1 MASASHTHTHL
12 CASCADSVTSHATE
26 KGTEVQEDDPPGAG
40 SGRGREDQAGGVL
53 TAGEREGPAGTH
65 ALLPGAPQLH
75 PWVSSPC
82 LWPSFP
88 RDVPGARPALTRP
101 GPTAQAGLVG
111 LPSPAAQLLPPAPP
125 LHRRHPPPGRPL
137 PPAERPASST
147 ATGCWPAPCCLV
159 SGSQSPAL
167 SPGLCRGG
175 SHGTLSPRPDE
186 GGWRA
191 TLQRHRPHA
200 PARAGTRGG
209 PGVHCSLR
217 VTGRPCTRHPRGR
230 PFPAACRGRDRTGRW
245 GAWRAHPSVHSLPP
259 ASVRHVRRPS
269 RSCPFPRRPRLWR
282 DPLPH
287 RAWGPGPL
295 GSETGSSISTAAS
308 PVCSSLSS
316 EAPAVPASRPAPALR
331 LPLVALGALT
341 ACASVHHPAACRRPL
356 IANTVSLA
364 TSSVPWGGAG
374 GPAQPLCLP
383 RP

>member
-1 MASASHTHTHL
+1 MRRQRDLPRNGEEHR
-12 CASCADSVTSHATE
+12 
-26 KGTEVQEDDPPGAG
+26 GPGGRPTRSWVRAG
-40 SGRGREDQAGGVL
+40 QGGPGWGVL

-175 SHGTLSPRPDE
+175 GGVPRHAFSTPRRGRLASD
-186 GGWRA
+186 
-191 TLQRHRPHA
+191 A
-200 PARAGTRGG
+200 PASQA
-209 PGVHCSLR
+209 P
-217 VTGRPCTRHPRGR
+217 
-230 PFPAACRGRDRTGRW
+230 RTGPRRNTW
-245 GAWRAHPSVHSLPP
+245 G
-259 ASVRHVRRPS
+259 
-269 RSCPFPRRPRLWR
+269 PRRPLQPQGDRATVHT
-282 DPLPH
+282 PPTGQALPCCLPGK
-287 RAWGPGPL
+287 RQDGPL
-295 GSETGSSISTAAS
+295 GSLACPPLGPLAA
-308 PVCSSLSS
+308 PCIRPTCPQTFTKLPLS
-316 EAPAVPASRPAPALR
+316 PAPTS
-331 LPLVALGALT
+331 VAGPSATQGLGAGPPGLRNGLF
-341 ACASVHHPAACRRPL
+341 HFNGRR
-356 IANTVSLA
+356 S
-364 TSSVPWGGAG
+364 
-374 GPAQPLCLP
+374 CLLLP
-383 RP
+383 VL

>member
-1 MASASHTHTHL
+1 MLSYPGPLSCTPGCPHPASGPASR
-12 CASCADSVTSHATE
+12 VTS
-26 KGTEVQEDDPPGAG
+26 P
-40 SGRGREDQAGGVL
+40 
-53 TAGEREGPAGTH
+53 GPA
-65 ALLPGAPQLH
+65 
-75 PWVSSPC
+75 
-82 LWPSFP
+82 
-88 RDVPGARPALTRP
+88 
-101 GPTAQAGLVG
+101 
-111 LPSPAAQLLPPAPP
+111 LPSPGRDPQRRPVWSASPPQLPSCS
-125 LHRRHPPPGRPL
+125 HRHPHSTGGTPSGTPSPTCREASVQHGHGVLAGPMLSGERKPVARAQPGPL
-137 PPAERPASST
+137 P
-147 ATGCWPAPCCLV
+147 G
-159 SGSQSPAL
+159 
-167 SPGLCRGG
+167 GG
-175 SHGTLSPRPDE
+175 SHGMLSPRPDE

-200 PARAGTRGG
+200 PARAGTLGG

-269 RSCPFPRRPRLWR
+269 RSCPFPQRPRLWW

-287 RAWGPGPL
+287 RAWGPSPL

-316 EAPAVPASRPAPALR
+316 EAPAVPASQPAPALR

>member
-88 RDVPGARPALTRP
+88 HDVPGARPALTRP

-175 SHGTLSPRPDE
+175 
-186 GGWRA
+186 GGCPTARFLHA
-191 TLQRHRPHA
+191 PTREAGERRSSVTGPTHRPVPEH
-200 PARAGTRGG
+200 
-209 PGVHCSLR
+209 V
-217 VTGRPCTRHPRGR
+217 
-230 PFPAACRGRDRTGRW
+230 
-245 GAWRAHPSVHSLPP
+245 GAQA
-259 ASVRHVRRPS
+259 
-269 RSCPFPRRPRLWR
+269 
-282 DPLPH
+282 
-287 RAWGPGPL
+287 
-295 GSETGSSISTAAS
+295 STAAS
-308 PVCSSLSS
+308 
-316 EAPAVPASRPAPALR
+316 
-331 LPLVALGALT
+331 G
-341 ACASVHHPAACRRPL
+341 
-356 IANTVSLA
+356 
-364 TSSVPWGGAG
+364 
-374 GPAQPLCLP
+374 
-383 RP
+383 